1 MDISRTLDEGITTGG
16 RRGRDCVL
24 GKPVG
29 FPNDGD
35 STTIENGVTPTA
47 DETCVGADTD
57 EGREGESTIIE
68 GSVAD
73 GIAVFA

>member
-1 MDISRTLDEGITTGG
+1 MDTSRTLDEGITTGG

-29 FPNDGD
+29 FSNDGD
-35 STTIENGVTPTA
+35 STTIENGVTPAA
-47 DETCVGADTD
+47 DETCRADTD
-57 EGREGESTIIE
+57 KGRDGESTIIE